1 MFVFLFHIFLSP
13 HYEESKFI
21 NKLIHPL
28 DKVNELIPYSFGL
41 YRFTLYRSC
50 MIIIH
55 IKKDLFCV
63 LT

>member
-28 DKVNELIPYSFGL
+28 DKVNELIPYSLGYIGSL
-41 YRFTLYRSC
+41 YT
-50 MIIIH
+50 
-55 IKKDLFCV
+55 V
-63 LT
+63 PV